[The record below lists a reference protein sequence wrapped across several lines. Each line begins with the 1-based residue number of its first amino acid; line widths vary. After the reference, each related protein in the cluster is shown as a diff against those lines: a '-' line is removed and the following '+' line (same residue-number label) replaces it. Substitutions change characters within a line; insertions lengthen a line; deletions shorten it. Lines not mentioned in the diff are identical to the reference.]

1 MKREASSRRVAAVV
15 QRAYVPQEEAC
26 AQAVEKLL
34 KKPLS
39 NKEGGPE
46 TAPDDATK
54 GFRISE
60 KEKGGRHVER

>member
-1 MKREASSRRVAAVV
+1 MAGATLSSQNIFIERSYA
-15 QRAYVPQEEAC
+15 PQKEAC

-34 KKPLS
+34 KSLPS
-39 NKEGGPE
+39 KEGGPE